1 MFEQISTFRNE
12 DASTTKY
19 EGLSTLNKS
28 AGPEEEGLGDA
39 NSLLMGVA
47 PADTCVADSLT
58 FFSRGEE
65 NINTIEKNMYRCD
78 KHPRMGLYLLYRKS
92 FQSTF

>member
-12 DASTTKY
+12 DASTTEY
-19 EGLSTLNKS
+19 DGLSTLNKL

-47 PADTCVADSLT
+47 PADTCVSDSLT
-58 FFSRGEE
+58 YFSRGEE
-65 NINTIEKNMYRCD
+65 NINTIEKHMHMCD
-78 KHPRMGLYLLYRKS
+78 
-92 FQSTF
+92 